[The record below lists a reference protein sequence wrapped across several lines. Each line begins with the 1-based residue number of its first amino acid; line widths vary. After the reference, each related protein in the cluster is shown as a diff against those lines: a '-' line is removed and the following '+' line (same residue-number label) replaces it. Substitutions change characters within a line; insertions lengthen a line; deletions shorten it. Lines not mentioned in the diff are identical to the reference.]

1 MRIAF
6 DISRSYVNQTGI
18 GACIKNLRAAFEQIP
33 HPDVEFVYLKPGYL
47 ENPGW
52 KKWPHPLAKTAEHTA
67 LNFWY
72 QIHLPLLLRRLKC
85 DVLFSPDPASPVF
98 APCPSVIMLYD
109 MLVDIYP
116 QYYGRVWRWLY
127 HLLDQN
133 ALRRADRIICISQT
147 TQRDLLKRLRLPA
160 SKTYVVTIAPDPIF
174 RPLPIHQVAP
184 VLAKYGLVRQNYLLF
199 VGGTNPR
206 KNLGGML
213 EAFHLINQKW
223 PALQLVI
230 VGINAGNKSGSKNQQ
245 RKGGNSNWQTDF
257 GIEKNLQNRIVTPGY
272 IEQTELLA
280 LYNGATA
287 LVFPSLYEGFG
298 LPPLEAMAC
307 GCPVAVAN
315 TGALPEVLGQAAL
328 QFDPHQ
334 PAQIAAQIELLL
346 TSDELRTRLRDAG
359 FEQIKKFD
367 WLITANRT
375 LEILVRVGQSR

>member
-1 MRIAF
+1 MRVAF
-6 DISRSYVNQTGI
+6 DISRSQVNQTGI
-18 GACIKNLRAAFEQIP
+18 GACIKNLQAAFEQIP
-33 HPDVEFVYLKPGYL
+33 HPDVEFVYLKPNYI

-52 KKWPHPLAKTAEHTA
+52 KNWPRPLARVAAHTA

-72 QIHLPLLLRRLKC
+72 QIHLPWLLRRLKC

-98 APCPSVIMLYD
+98 APCPSVILLYD

-116 QYYGRVWRWLY
+116 QYYGRAWRWLY
-127 HLLDQN
+127 CIFDQN

-147 TQRDLLKRLRLPA
+147 TQRDLLRRLRVPA

-174 RPLPIHQVAP
+174 RPLPMHEVAP
-184 VLAKYGLVRQNYLLF
+184 MLAKYGLVSQNYLLF

-206 KNLGGML
+206 KNLTGML
-213 EAFHLINQKW
+213 AAFRLINQKW
-223 PALQLVI
+223 SDLQLVV
-230 VGINAGNKSGSKNQQ
+230 VGVNAGNKSGSRNEPQKI
-245 RKGGNSNWQTDF
+245 GNSNWQTDF

-272 IEQTELLA
+272 IEQTELVA
-280 LYNGATA
+280 FYNGATA
-287 LVFPSLYEGFG
+287 LIFPSLYEGFG

-315 TGALPEVLGQAAL
+315 TGALPEVVGQAAL

-346 TSDELRTRLRDAG
+346 TNPTLRSQLQLAG

-367 WLITANRT
+367 WPTTARRT
-375 LEILVRVGQSR
+375 LQMLTALC